1 MASFALVSKYGIPP
15 LDWQKVMARFD
26 EICAI
31 VSFMFKQAHKENP
44 YHSFALLN
52 INLVADYDL
61 LESAWATPWSHER
74 KAHTNG
80 KLSGSIGLACT
91 RNSSLQLSNVSKLF
105 ELLTSY
111 TSTQQSAPR

>member
-31 VSFMFKQAHKENP
+31 VSFGSKQAHKENP

-52 INLVADYDL
+52 IDLVADYNL
-61 LESAWATPWSHER
+61 LESAWATPGVISAKHIQ
-74 KAHTNG
+74 K
-80 KLSGSIGLACT
+80 GSSPDPLGWLAQGT
-91 RNSSLQLSNVSKLF
+91 RPSNYPMYRNSSSC
-105 ELLTSY
+105 
-111 TSTQQSAPR
+111 